1 MLGVMLMIILL
12 QGGKCRHE
20 ESLLV
25 EAENRHKNVTNPSS
39 PIPAILSE
47 NGITEG
53 SNNTTTLTPQLQ
65 TGHNLFSLH
74 VVSIPYILLYYASEI
89 KSLKPIIKDSVCYLI
104 SYGPYMLILP
114 AKLAP

>member
-53 SNNTTTLTPQLQ
+53 CNNTTTLTPQLQ
-65 TGHNLFSLH
+65 TTHIYLVFM
-74 VVSIPYILLYYASEI
+74 LL
-89 KSLKPIIKDSVCYLI
+89 VFLI
-104 SYGPYMLILP
+104 FCCIML
-114 AKLAP
+114 AK

>member
-47 NGITEG
+47 NEITEG

-65 TGHNLFSLH
+65 TTHIYLVFM
-74 VVSIPYILLYYASEI
+74 LL
-89 KSLKPIIKDSVCYLI
+89 VFLI
-104 SYGPYMLILP
+104 FCCIML
-114 AKLAP
+114 AK